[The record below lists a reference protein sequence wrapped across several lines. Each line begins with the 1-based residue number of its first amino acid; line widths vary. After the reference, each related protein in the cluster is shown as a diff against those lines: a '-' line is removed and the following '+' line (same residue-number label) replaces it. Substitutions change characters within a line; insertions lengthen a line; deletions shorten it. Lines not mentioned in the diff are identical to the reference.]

1 MKKVLGTLAAM
12 ALLVGTAACAERDNR
27 ICVNTVTGAEVDR
40 KRCQDG
46 EQDARW
52 LDPDDDDDDDFD
64 FKKKK
69 KKTSTTKK

>member
-12 ALLVGTAACAERDNR
+12 ALLLGTAACAERDNR

-46 EQDARW
+46 EPDARW
-52 LDPDDDDDDDFD
+52 LESDDDDDDDFD
-64 FKKKK
+64 FDKKKK
-69 KKTSTTKK
+69 KKPTTKR

>member
-12 ALLVGTAACAERDNR
+12 MLLAGAAACAERDNR

-52 LDPDDDDDDDFD
+52 LDPDDDDDDDDFD

-69 KKTSTTKK
+69 KKSTTRH